1 MSAVPDRSEI
11 GPYLGGHWAT
21 PRGPSAKSVSPEH
34 LRVRA
39 ISPKALM
46 SAVPDRSEIGPY
58 LGCLRGDLGGFY
70 NFGLPV
76 KRLKPRQRWRRSHG
90 EEEGYPRLRRSLESI
105 AHRMTRI
112 TIEPQEL
119 TLARLSRNDSIGSVV
134 LAASSSARALLFARS
149 GSQPWAFHRPAPRSR
164 LVFQKNPQRHPF
176 PPN

>member
-21 PRGPSAKSVSPEH
+21 PQGPSANSVSPEH

-58 LGCLRGDLGGFY
+58 LGCLRGDLGVFY

-90 EEEGYPRLRRSLESI
+90 EEEGYPRLRRG
-105 AHRMTRI
+105 
-112 TIEPQEL
+112 
-119 TLARLSRNDSIGSVV
+119 LASNHSTEGRCCSEG
-134 LAASSSARALLFARS
+134 AASRQRS
-149 GSQPWAFHRPAPRSR
+149 CF
-164 LVFQKNPQRHPF
+164 LVGL
-176 PPN
+176 